1 VTKPSERRVLV
12 IEDDRS
18 ISRLLQLKLE
28 HRGMVVRCEKDG
40 IAGLQAV
47 KTFAPDIILLDILL
61 PGMDGEHILFKLRE
75 EGNRT
80 PVIMLT
86 ARDRPIDKVRNLDV
100 GANDYLTKP
109 FDIDELLAR
118 MRSVLRRIPATE
130 TMRVGD
136 LALDRATRIVRRGE
150 RTIDLTA
157 REFELVDLLM
167 TNARRVLPRDVILD
181 RIWGYDADVDPNVLD
196 VYIGYLRKKIEVP
209 DLPRLIHTIRGVG
222 FTTRGIDW
230 CRTSPISVSR
240 AVHIS
245 RLPERT
251 RSMRWLS
258 IRWRLTIFYA
268 LTILAIAIVLII
280 AMFAFMGTG
289 FERNLRDSV
298 KDRAQE
304 ASLVLQREGTIS
316 PQAFTDLGRG
326 GMQIL
331 LLDETGHVLEQANT
345 SLRIGDT
352 APSND
357 WQGALI
363 SGSGSSRTA
372 NDETFAGGKP
382 FYSYAIKVQAGGA
395 PVRIVQVMEY
405 YASSGLEHQQPF
417 IFATA
422 LAGVMI
428 LAIIL
433 SAGGGFLLVRSS
445 LSPVNALATAAGE
458 ITAGDLGRRLPVTSE
473 RDELGKLAVSFN
485 ALLSRLES
493 AFADRERAL
502 QEQRRF
508 AADASHELRTP
519 LTSILGYTRMLRSW
533 GMLDPEI
540 AREST
545 EALEREADRMR
556 TLVDQLLRLARGDE
570 SAIVAAVRH
579 REDIGVIVAESTDAA
594 RAIAAGNH
602 DVRLDLPSEP
612 IFGEVDRTL
621 VRQSIG
627 ILLDNAMKYTPAGGT
642 ITVSLQHANEM
653 ATIEVAD
660 TGPGLATQHLSHL
673 FERFYRVEEA
683 RPTHGAGLGLA
694 IARQIAEQH
703 GGSIGVE
710 STVGS
715 GSTFT
720 IRLPLTTTIEAE

>member
-1 VTKPSERRVLV
+1 
-12 IEDDRS
+12 
-18 ISRLLQLKLE
+18 
-28 HRGMVVRCEKDG
+28 
-40 IAGLQAV
+40 
-47 KTFAPDIILLDILL
+47 
-61 PGMDGEHILFKLRE
+61 MDGEHILFKLRE

-86 ARDRPIDKVRNLDV
+86 ARDRPIYKVRNLDV

-181 RIWGYDADVDPNVLD
+181 RIWGYDADVDPNVLN
-196 VYIGYLRKKIEVP
+196 VYIGYLQEDRGSGSASTHP
-209 DLPRLIHTIRGVG
+209 YDPRCRFHHAQ
-222 FTTRGIDW
+222 GIDW

-316 PQAFTDLGRG
+316 PQAFTDPGRG

-405 YASSGLEHQQPF
+405 YASS
-417 IFATA
+417 
-422 LAGVMI
+422 
-428 LAIIL
+428 
-433 SAGGGFLLVRSS
+433 
-445 LSPVNALATAAGE
+445 
-458 ITAGDLGRRLPVTSE
+458 
-473 RDELGKLAVSFN
+473 LAV
-485 ALLSRLES
+485 ARQ
-493 AFADRERAL
+493 RA
-502 QEQRRF
+502 R
-508 AADASHELRTP
+508 H
-519 LTSILGYTRMLRSW
+519 RS
-533 GMLDPEI
+533 
-540 AREST
+540 
-545 EALEREADRMR
+545 
-556 TLVDQLLRLARGDE
+556 RGD
-570 SAIVAAVRH
+570 H
-579 REDIGVIVAESTDAA
+579 R
-594 RAIAAGNH
+594 R
-602 DVRLDLPSEP
+602 
-612 IFGEVDRTL
+612 
-621 VRQSIG
+621 
-627 ILLDNAMKYTPAGGT
+627 
-642 ITVSLQHANEM
+642 
-653 ATIEVAD
+653 
-660 TGPGLATQHLSHL
+660 
-673 FERFYRVEEA
+673 
-683 RPTHGAGLGLA
+683 
-694 IARQIAEQH
+694 
-703 GGSIGVE
+703 
-710 STVGS
+710 
-715 GSTFT
+715 
-720 IRLPLTTTIEAE
+720 